1 MSNRYVAAAI
11 VLIGAFFGWY
21 AFSSGQAG
29 YVRGLDLAG
38 GVHIT
43 YKVDVANVPPEEI
56 PERMVALREAI
67 ERRINVFGVSEP
79 LVQSE
84 TGRGE
89 NGTEE
94 HRVIVELPGYSDV
107 DEAVARIGAT
117 PALEFK
123 LVLPATTTPAVTA
136 TTSTSTF
143 ESQYAFLTTGI
154 DGARVSRATLQFD
167 PTTNAPVVALK
178 FDEQGTKLFADLTT
192 NNVGKAIAIFL
203 DGNLISSPVVNEPIP
218 SGEAVITGGGPGFRV
233 EEARELVRDI
243 NFGALPFKI
252 EVAQTQTIGPSL
264 GEKTWS
270 DSLVAFMVTLV
281 AVMAYMLAY
290 YRRRGLIACF
300 SLVLYALMLLATFKW
315 LGVTLTASGIAG
327 LILSLGMAVDANVLV
342 LERIQDELKRGAT
355 RREALEHGFTRAW
368 PSIRDG
374 NLTSLISAFILYW
387 MSGASLVKGF
397 ALVYGLGILASFF
410 ANYIASRAI
419 MRLFVPED
427 APKTATTNAR

>member
-21 AFSSGQAG
+21 AFSGGQAG

-43 YKVDVANVPPEEI
+43 YKVDVTNVPPQEI

-84 TGRGE
+84 VGRGE
-89 NGTEE
+89 NGVDE

-107 DEAVARIGAT
+107 DEAVARIGKT

-123 LVLPATTTPAVTA
+123 LMLPATTTVVVA
-136 TTSTSTF
+136 TTSTSTLDTQF
-143 ESQYAFLTTGI
+143 VFLTTGL
-154 DGARVSRATLQFD
+154 DGARVARATLQFD

-192 NNVGKAIAIFL
+192 NNVGKPVAIFL
-203 DGNLISSPVVNEPIP
+203 DGNLISSPIVNEPIP
-218 SGEAVITGGGPGFRV
+218 SGEAVISGGGPGFRV

-264 GEKTWS
+264 GEETWI
-270 DSLVAFMVTLV
+270 DSATAFAVTV
-281 AVMAYMLAY
+281 IAVMLYMIVY
-290 YRRRGLIACF
+290 YRKLGFLAAF
-300 SLVLYALMLLATFKW
+300 SLALYAIMLLATFKW
-315 LGVTLTASGIAG
+315 LPVTLTASGIAG
-327 LILSLGMAVDANVLV
+327 LVLSLGMAVDANVLV
-342 LERIQDELKRGAT
+342 FERIQDELKRGAT
-355 RREALEHGFTRAW
+355 RREALEHGFSRAW

-419 MRLFVPED
+419 LRLFVPED
-427 APKTATTNAR
+427 APQSATTKTK

>member
-11 VLIGAFFGWY
+11 ILIGAFFGWY

-43 YKVDVANVPPEEI
+43 YKVDVTNVPPEEI
-56 PERMVALREAI
+56 PERTVALREAI

-84 TGRGE
+84 IGRGE
-89 NGTEE
+89 NGEEE

-107 DEAVARIGAT
+107 DEAVARIGKT

-123 LVLPATTTPAVTA
+123 LMLPATTTPVAIA
-136 TTSTSTF
+136 SSSTSTLD
-143 ESQYAFLTTGI
+143 STYAFLTTGI
-154 DGARVSRATLQFD
+154 DGARVARATLQFD
-167 PTTNAPVVALK
+167 PNTNAPVVALK
-178 FDEQGTKLFADLTT
+178 FDEQGTKLFADLTA
-192 NNVGKAIAIFL
+192 NNVGNPIAIFL

-264 GEKTWS
+264 GEETWT
-270 DSLVAFMVTLV
+270 DSINAFMVTLV
-281 AVMAYMLAY
+281 AVMLYMLVY
-290 YRRRGLIACF
+290 YRKRGLIAWF
-300 SLVLYALMLLATFKW
+300 SLVLYALILLAAFRL

-342 LERIQDELKRGAT
+342 FERIEDELKRGAT
-355 RREALEHGFTRAW
+355 KRQALEHGFSRAW

-387 MSGASLVKGF
+387 MSGASLVQGF

-410 ANYIASRAI
+410 ANYIASRTI

-427 APKTATTNAR
+427 APQSVAVNTK

>member
-21 AFSSGQAG
+21 AISGGQAG

-43 YKVDVANVPPEEI
+43 YKVDVTNVPSQEI

-84 TGRGE
+84 VGRGE

-107 DEAVARIGAT
+107 DEAVARIGKT

-123 LVLPATTTPAVTA
+123 LMLPATTTTAVA
-136 TTSTSTF
+136 TTSTSTADTQF
-143 ESQYAFLTTGI
+143 VFLTTGL
-154 DGARVSRATLQFD
+154 DGARVARATLQFD

-192 NNVGKAIAIFL
+192 NNVGKPVAIFL
-203 DGNLISSPVVNEPIP
+203 DGNLISSPIVNEPIP
-218 SGEAVITGGGPGFRV
+218 SGEAVISGGGPGFRV

-264 GEKTWS
+264 GEETWI
-270 DSLVAFMVTLV
+270 DSAMAFAVTV
-281 AVMAYMLAY
+281 IAVMLYMIVY
-290 YRRRGLIACF
+290 YRKLGFLAAF
-300 SLVLYALMLLATFKW
+300 SLALYAILLLATFKW
-315 LGVTLTASGIAG
+315 LPVTLTASGIAG
-327 LILSLGMAVDANVLV
+327 LVLSLGMAVDANVLV
-342 LERIQDELKRGAT
+342 FERIQDELKRGAT
-355 RREALEHGFTRAW
+355 RRQALEHGFSRAW

-419 MRLFVPED
+419 LRLFVPED
-427 APKTATTNAR
+427 SPQSATTKTK